1 MIYKQTAQKLC
12 KNFRNRLFN
21 CIFAVVYD
29 SLLKGKMENNY
40 SVSIRQ
46 GLLALSPLAVFLVS
60 YLVLSLIIGD
70 FYKMPLSVAFIIA
83 SIWGMLSTQKIPLR
97 RRIDIFS
104 GGAAN
109 RDVIYMV
116 WIFVL
121 AGAFAVLAQRT
132 GATEATVDLT
142 LNLLPANYLMP
153 GLFLAACFVSM
164 SVGTSVGTVV
174 ALTPVAVGIADE
186 IGQSVPMFAAIVVGG
201 AFFGDNLSFI
211 SDTTITATR
220 SQGCDM
226 RDKFKANIWL
236 ALPAALIIF
245 ALYVFMGENVSTEVA
260 HADSNWILVV
270 PYCVVI
276 LTALLGL
283 NVLVVLILG
292 IVCALVLGLALTD
305 NSIVDMFGFMGTG
318 VESVGNLIVVTLLA
332 SGLLGLIKHNGG
344 ILFVIERLSSHIR
357 GKRGAQAVISVLVGI
372 VNVCTANNTI
382 AIITVGG
389 LSKEISDKYGLDNRK
404 TASLLDTC
412 SCVVQSILPY
422 GAQVLMAASL
432 AGVSPLLIVP
442 NLYYSFALGVMVA
455 LSIVF
460 QFPRRHC

>member
-1 MIYKQTAQKLC
+1 MA
-12 KNFRNRLFN
+12 
-21 CIFAVVYD
+21 
-29 SLLKGKMENNY
+29 NNY
-40 SVSIRQ
+40 SVSMSR

-83 SIWGMLSTQKIPLR
+83 SIWGVLSTPKMPLR

-132 GATEATVDLT
+132 GATQATVDLT

-220 SQGCDM
+220 SQGCEM
-226 RDKFKANIWL
+226 RDKFKTNIWL

-245 ALYVFMGENVSTEVA
+245 VVYVFMGENVSTEVA
-260 HADSNWILVV
+260 HTDSNWILVV

-292 IVCALVLGLALTD
+292 IVCSLVLGLALTD
-305 NSIVDMFGFMGTG
+305 NGIVDMFGFMGAG

-442 NLYYSFALGVMVA
+442 NLYYPFALGAMVA

-460 QFPRRHC
+460 QFPRRHS